1 MTDTEDRIPSDGLL
15 NKIIEILIE
24 ERFLS
29 ASCNRAG
36 GSTTEHDML
45 DKNLISLSEDIRRK
59 MGSEQNIFM
68 QYEELSTLNENSLL
82 RDAYKQGFI
91 DGAKLIKEILLEA
104 K

>member
-1 MTDTEDRIPSDGLL
+1 MTDAEDRIPSDGLL

-24 ERFLS
+24 EKFLA
-29 ASCNRAG
+29 ASYNRVG
-36 GSTTEHDML
+36 GSTIEHDML
-45 DKNLISLSEDIRRK
+45 NKNLISLSKDIRRK

-91 DGAKLIKEILLEA
+91 DGVKLIKEILLEA